1 MKTRS
6 RCFAG
11 LVVCLTALTAQIQ
24 TKADQALVKLTPF
37 LSEHCISC
45 HGPEKQKGEIRFDT
59 LGKDLSKV
67 QNLEIWQ
74 GMLDQLN
81 LGQMPPKKQ
90 PQPTHDEAKMAI
102 DLLTHSLAV
111 AYQKAQSTGGQT
123 VLRRLNRHELR
134 NTFRDLLHLKGAEYR
149 PDAAGSRLVDN
160 NGNGSVERTGN
171 DPLRFFPED
180 EEEEGFY
187 NMRIT
192 L

>member
-1 MKTRS
+1 MRITAIG
-6 RCFAG
+6 FF
-11 LVVCLTALTAQIQ
+11 LCLGVSLSFFFFSPPVQGSESLAELE
-24 TKADQALVKLTPF
+24 PF
-37 LSEHCISC
+37 LKQHCFGC
-45 HGPEKQKGEIRFDT
+45 HGPEKQKGDIRFDN

-81 LGQMPPKKQ
+81 LGEMPPKKE
-90 PQPTHDEAKMAI
+90 PQPTRSEAKLAVE
-102 DLLTHSLAV
+102 LLTKTLSLA
-111 AYQKAQSTGGQT
+111 YEKAKSTGGQT

-134 NTFRDLLHLKGAEYR
+134 NTFRDLLFLKGAEYS

-171 DPLRFFPED
+171 DPLRFFSR
-180 EEEEGFY
+180 GRGRRRF
-187 NMRIT
+187 